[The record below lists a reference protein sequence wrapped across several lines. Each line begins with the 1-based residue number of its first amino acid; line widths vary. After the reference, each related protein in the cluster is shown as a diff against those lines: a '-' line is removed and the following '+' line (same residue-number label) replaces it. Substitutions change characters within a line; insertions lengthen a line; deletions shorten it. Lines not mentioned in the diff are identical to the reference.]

1 MTVALIYRGRG
12 KNLPTLDQAA
22 LRLQLT
28 LNSLG
33 LESYTV
39 AQTQPLSAVT
49 DEVHAQARA
58 HQAQLVF
65 VVGYSAAFAV
75 AQQWNQQLPLVAVLP
90 DIPSHTE
97 SLYDSTSQN
106 LETIIRLAD
115 YTLVNDTA
123 SRSLIEYS
131 VPGAD
136 GSVGTLAR
144 LEPVLRMLKLQ
155 DMGFPPLKVL
165 ISSHDFRFTPGIV
178 RMLEKANN
186 VEVKLEEW
194 ALEDAAPT
202 DPHHQELMDWADV
215 VLCEWAG
222 RNAIWYSHNLP
233 AGKRLLIRLHGFEAQ
248 ATWITGLNFNRVDQL
263 ILVSEFYRKQVLSM
277 HRWDSRKI
285 KVIGNS
291 IEFDAFTRPK
301 HEDAPYHLGML
312 GFTPFLKRPDL
323 AVDVLENLLAHDE
336 RYMLHLR
343 GRAPWRFSWLWY
355 KNLAEVDSYR
365 HLYQR
370 IGSSPQLR
378 EHVVFEAQGA
388 NVESWFSKIGWLLS
402 LSERET
408 FHLAAAE
415 GMASGAVPL
424 FLERT
429 GVTEIFSDRWV
440 FPSAEAIA
448 DYIVEH
454 TSQPLW
460 LAESAAAQAYATRF
474 DFQEVAQEWAD
485 SICGVENRG

>member
-1 MTVALIYRGRG
+1 MTTALIYRGRG
-12 KNLPTLDQAA
+12 KNLSALDQAA
-22 LRLQLT
+22 LRLQVT
-28 LNSLG
+28 LHSLG
-33 LESYTV
+33 FEAHVV
-39 AQTQPLSAVT
+39 AQEQSLATVT
-49 DEVHAQARA
+49 DEVQARA
-58 HQAQLVF
+58 RNTQAQLVF

-75 AQQWNQQLPLVAVLP
+75 AQQWNRQLPLVAVLP

-106 LETIIRLAD
+106 IETIIRLAD

-155 DMGFPPLKVL
+155 DMSFPPLKVL

-194 ALEDAAPT
+194 ALEDSAPT
-202 DPHHQELMDWADV
+202 DPNHQELMDWADV

-233 AGKRLLIRLHGFEAQ
+233 TGKRLLIRLHGFEAK
-248 ATWITGLNFNRVDQL
+248 AAWITDLNFSRVDQL
-263 ILVSEFYRKQVLSM
+263 ILVSEFYREQVLSM
-277 HRWDSRKI
+277 HRWDPHKI

-312 GFTPFLKRPDL
+312 GITPFLKRPDQ

-343 GRAPWRFSWLWY
+343 GRAPWRFSWLWNN
-355 KNLAEVDSYR
+355 NLAEVDAYR
-365 HLYQR
+365 QLYQR
-370 IGSSPQLR
+370 IGSSAQLR

-388 NVESWFSKIGWLLS
+388 NVESWFSKIGWVLS

-424 FLERT
+424 FVERT
-429 GVTEIFSDRWV
+429 GVTDIFSDRWV

-448 DYIVEH
+448 DYVLEH
-454 TSQPLW
+454 TSRPLW
-460 LAESAAAQAYATRF
+460 SAESAAAQSYATRF
-474 DFQEVAQEWAD
+474 DFQEVAQEWAN
-485 SICGVENRG
+485 SVCGVEGA

>member
-1 MTVALIYRGRG
+1 MSTALIYRGRG
-12 KNLPTLDQAA
+12 TNLAALDQAA
-22 LRLQLT
+22 LRLHVALH
-28 LNSLG
+28 SL
-33 LESYTV
+33 ECEVHVV
-39 AQTQPLSAVT
+39 AQAQPLATIT
-49 DEVHAQARA
+49 DDLHAQARA
-58 HQAQLVF
+58 TQAQLVF

-75 AQQWNQQLPLVAVLP
+75 AQQWNRQLPLVAVLP

-106 LETIIRLAD
+106 LETIIRLTD

-136 GSVGTLAR
+136 GSVGTLTQ
-144 LEPVLRMLKLQ
+144 LEPVLQALKLK
-155 DMGFPPLKVL
+155 DMHLPPLRVL

-178 RMLEKANN
+178 RMLEKSGT
-186 VEVKLEEW
+186 VDVKLEEW
-194 ALEDAAPT
+194 ALEEDAPT

-233 AGKRLLIRLHGFEAQ
+233 AGKRLLIRLHGFEAK

-263 ILVSEFYRKQVLSM
+263 ILVSEFYREQVLSM
-277 HRWDSRKI
+277 HRWDPHKI
-285 KVIGNS
+285 RVIGNS
-291 IEFDAFTRPK
+291 IEFGAFTRPK
-301 HEDAPYHLGML
+301 REDAPYHLGML
-312 GFTPFLKRPDL
+312 GFTPLLKRPDL
-323 AVDVLENLLAHDE
+323 AVDILENLLAHDD

-343 GRAPWRFSWLWY
+343 GRAPWRFSWLWN
-355 KNLAEVDSYR
+355 KNLAEVDAYR
-365 HLYQR
+365 QMYRR
-370 IGSSPQLR
+370 IGASSQLR
-378 EHVVFEAQGA
+378 EHVVFESQGA
-388 NVESWFSKIGWLLS
+388 NVESWLSKIGWVLS

-429 GVTEIFSDRWV
+429 GVTDIFSDRWV

-448 DYIVEH
+448 HYVVEH
-454 TSQPLW
+454 TPRHRWSV
-460 LAESAAAQAYATRF
+460 ESAAAQSYATRF
-474 DFQEVAQEWAD
+474 DFQEVAQDWAD
-485 SICGVENRG
+485 SICGVQGS